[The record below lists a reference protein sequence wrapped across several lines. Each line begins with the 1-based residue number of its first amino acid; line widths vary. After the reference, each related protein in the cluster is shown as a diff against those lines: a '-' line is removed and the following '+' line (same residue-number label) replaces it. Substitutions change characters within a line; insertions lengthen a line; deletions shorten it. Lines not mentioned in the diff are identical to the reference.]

1 MRNETQTD
9 IWVHT
14 IAQEADID
22 LEPQGSNL
30 KVIEESLVTASKS
43 GTGNKGYPDFTSLV
57 KTNNDDFLLVIEN
70 KKSTAFHVKYD
81 QDGVIDMTI
90 DSIKNY
96 AVNGALYY
104 ARHLVNDERVPFK
117 KIFAIG
123 ISGGSK
129 QHRITPIFIDESNQ
143 YVELDDVDTLI
154 NLNNQNIDKYYTN
167 TVLNE
172 ETDIQKESSAIH
184 NLAKRLHEDLR
195 SYGNLSDRDK
205 PLIVS
210 GILLALRESE
220 YGNFNVKNLTGDK
233 QVLDGEKI
241 FNAIES
247 NLRRTNIQPATKRD
261 KLLAQFSIFK
271 TNSNI
276 NLINSELGTSPL
288 RRFTFFLWQ
297 HIYRDI
303 RFTQSHVDLLG
314 NFYSEFMSYSGGDGQ
329 TLGIILTPAHITSL
343 FTDLSNLTSND
354 VVFDP
359 CAGTAGFL
367 ISSMHAMLDKT
378 DDEHTRQNIKQK
390 QLHGIELQDYM
401 FTIAT
406 TNMILRGDGKSNLR
420 NENFLKQNPSKIQM
434 EIMPTVGMI
443 NPPYSMAK
451 QSKDNEQYE
460 INFIR
465 HMLDCLVVGGRGLA
479 IVPQSTMT
487 GKTNIEKEIKRDLL
501 KKHTLEGVIT
511 LNTNTFYGV
520 GTNTCIAVFTAGI
533 PHSYDK
539 LVKFIDFKNDGY
551 KVAKHIGLVET
562 ADAVDKREKLLNV
575 WRDELDSLNEFC
587 VKTTIEAD
595 DEWLHGFYYFNENP
609 PLESDFEET
618 VSDYLSFQLNMVLHD
633 KGYLFD
639 EVDSDD

>member
-104 ARHLVNDERVPFK
+104 ARHLVNDQRVPFK

-154 NLNNQNIDKYYTN
+154 NLNSQNIDKYYTN

-639 EVDSDD
+639 EVNSDD

>member
-154 NLNNQNIDKYYTN
+154 NLNSQNIDKYYTN

-639 EVDSDD
+639 EVNSDD

>member
-1 MRNETQTD
+1 
-9 IWVHT
+9 
-14 IAQEADID
+14 
-22 LEPQGSNL
+22 
-30 KVIEESLVTASKS
+30 
-43 GTGNKGYPDFTSLV
+43 
-57 KTNNDDFLLVIEN
+57 
-70 KKSTAFHVKYD
+70 
-81 QDGVIDMTI
+81 
-90 DSIKNY
+90 
-96 AVNGALYY
+96 
-104 ARHLVNDERVPFK
+104 
-117 KIFAIG
+117 
-123 ISGGSK
+123 
-129 QHRITPIFIDESNQ
+129 
-143 YVELDDVDTLI
+143 
-154 NLNNQNIDKYYTN
+154 
-167 TVLNE
+167 
-172 ETDIQKESSAIH
+172 
-184 NLAKRLHEDLR
+184 
-195 SYGNLSDRDK
+195 
-205 PLIVS
+205 
-210 GILLALRESE
+210 
-220 YGNFNVKNLTGDK
+220 
-233 QVLDGEKI
+233 
-241 FNAIES
+241 
-247 NLRRTNIQPATKRD
+247 
-261 KLLAQFSIFK
+261 
-271 TNSNI
+271 
-276 NLINSELGTSPL
+276 
-288 RRFTFFLWQ
+288 
-297 HIYRDI
+297 
-303 RFTQSHVDLLG
+303 
-314 NFYSEFMSYSGGDGQ
+314 
-329 TLGIILTPAHITSL
+329 
-343 FTDLSNLTSND
+343 
-354 VVFDP
+354 
-359 CAGTAGFL
+359 
-367 ISSMHAMLDKT
+367 
-378 DDEHTRQNIKQK
+378 
-390 QLHGIELQDYM
+390 M

-539 LVKFIDFKNDGY
+539 LVKFIDFKDDGY

-639 EVDSDD
+639 EVNSDD

>member
-297 HIYRDI
+297 YIYRDI

-367 ISSMHAMLDKT
+367 ISSMHAMLDKA

-539 LVKFIDFKNDGY
+539 LVKFIDFKDDGY

-639 EVDSDD
+639 EVNSDD